1 MNEPYKEKS
10 LGKWEGPL
18 LWASPNLR
26 VVVQGCR
33 AKKTAEQ
40 DLKVCRG
47 LNANGERSLNL
58 KKGSPSK
65 MEAWGLQGFSLK
77 PNLLDYIRRPLYQVE
92 TSWSEF
98 FFKTREIFELKFW

>member
-1 MNEPYKEKS
+1 MNESYKENS
-10 LGKWEGPL
+10 LRKWEGLL
-18 LWASPNLR
+18 LWATPHLG

-33 AKKTAEQ
+33 PKNRVNKA
-40 DLKVCRG
+40 LKYVCLG

-77 PNLLDYIRRPLYQVE
+77 PNLLDYIRRPVYQVE
-92 TSWSEF
+92 TSWSDY
-98 FFKTREIFELKFW
+98 FFKTRENFELKF